1 MQANELIQ
9 RAQFV
14 VDPTGKKQ
22 AVQLDYATWEALLG
36 LLEDLGDLQEIDRVR
51 ESGEEY
57 VPWEQA
63 KEELRTNGLFSSPL

>member
-9 RAQFV
+9 KAQFV

-22 AVQLDYATWEALLG
+22 AVQLDYATWKALLN
-36 LLEDLGDLQEIDRVR
+36 LLEDIEDLQEIDRVR
-51 ESGEEY
+51 ESGDEY

-63 KEELRTNGLFSSPL
+63 EAELRTNGILRDQ